1 MTAKSKEKTPVVGDK
16 QMADA
21 EKVAD
26 AGTPYARSHFQ
37 NSVDKY
43 FQGKIDRN
51 PDKYTAAAL
60 KTMYD
65 FFRGD
70 AKDQQATI
78 QSKLNGTYG
87 NTPEERKSNQQEQ
100 QNKAQQAKNKL
111 KDLKGS
117 STSNWADVGD
127 ALKAMQAYME
137 YMKESGQMSDDVFSR
152 TKALFKGCLNNDY
165 VQASAMPLKFMYEAG
180 KNLREARREAVK
192 GNPGDENPTVDPKKG
207 KEVDEAM
214 RDLDNLEEGVQ
225 KLAKKEGVNLDAPET
240 TADTELGKGKAET
253 HDVDEDLSRSGPG
266 MSSSG

>member
-1 MTAKSKEKTPVVGDK
+1 MSATNKKTPKVEQK
-16 QMADA
+16 EEKKA
-21 EKVAD
+21 EEVAD
-26 AGTPYARSHFQ
+26 VGTPVTKAHLQ

-51 PDKYTAAAL
+51 PDKKSAAVL

-78 QSKLNGTYG
+78 KSKLNGTYG
-87 NTPEERKSNQQEQ
+87 NTPEECKANQQQQ
-100 QNKAQQAKNKL
+100 QNKAESAKNKL
-111 KDLKGS
+111 KDLKGF

-152 TKALFKGCLNNDY
+152 TKALFKGGLNNDY
-165 VQASAMPLKFMYEAG
+165 VQAGAMPLKFMYEG
-180 KNLREARREAVK
+180 IKNLREARREAVK

-214 RDLDNLEEGVQ
+214 RDLDNLEEGVH
-225 KLAKKEGVNLDAPET
+225 KLAKKEGVDLDTPET
-240 TADTELGKGKAET
+240 TADTTLGKGKKAET
-253 HDVDEDLSRSGPG
+253 PDEEVEHDSSHTHSGPK
-266 MSSSG
+266 